1 MSGARHDPVRV
12 LVDLLIDAGALFYTK
27 PCWLDRQLHIYLH
40 LVEITTS
47 WPLQRIHYALDKI
60 ARECSCEFVS
70 TNIDDGFAVY
80 SVGQRARELE
90 IRLGD
95 VFMGFPEYRPTSSTA
110 LAPLGKAEESL
121 RIPTRLDLPRHLQMP
136 NPTTY
141 RDVLNI
147 LVRLGEFMWE
157 KKAALPTNFRRETE
171 AVLQHDYRPLV
182 TRTEQLV
189 LRAIEFH
196 REEEVELP
204 SFLCRLPPDAL
215 EWDD

>member
-1 MSGARHDPVRV
+1 MSGARHDPVKT

-27 PCWLDRQLHIYLH
+27 PCWLDRQLHVYLH
-40 LVEITTS
+40 LIEIATRR
-47 WPLQRIHYALDKI
+47 PLQRIHSAIDKI
-60 ARECSCEFVS
+60 ARECGCEFVS
-70 TNIDDGFAVY
+70 INIDDGFAVY
-80 SVGQRARELE
+80 SAGQRARELE

-95 VFMGFPEYRPTSSTA
+95 VFMDFPEYQPISSTA
-110 LAPLGKAEESL
+110 LAPLGSAEDPL
-121 RIPTRLDLPRHLQMP
+121 YIPTRLDLPRQLQMS
-136 NPTTY
+136 NPSAY
-141 RDVLNI
+141 RDVLDI

-157 KKAALPTNFRRETE
+157 KRSALPTNFRRETE
-171 AVLQHDYRPLV
+171 AVLQYDYRPLV